1 MNTTRRLIY
10 ILLGPTILVAS
21 ILSLSSFLTRPGA
34 EAVGFCFGWFWW
46 VTRPVHMT
54 VTAFVPVLVNALLN
68 IVPMASLTAQY
79 ASDSII
85 LILGSSLLTL
95 PWAATGLDRRVALKI
110 LSIIG
115 PSMRSQITVWLL
127 ASMLVSSILPNV
139 AVCALYTPIAVSMLA
154 AAGIEDIE
162 SSEQA
167 VPILLAIG
175 WGLD

>member
-1 MNTTRRLIY
+1 
-10 ILLGPTILVAS
+10 
-21 ILSLSSFLTRPGA
+21 
-34 EAVGFCFGWFWW
+34 
-46 VTRPVHMT
+46 MT

-162 SSEQA
+162 SSEHA

-175 WGLD
+175 WG